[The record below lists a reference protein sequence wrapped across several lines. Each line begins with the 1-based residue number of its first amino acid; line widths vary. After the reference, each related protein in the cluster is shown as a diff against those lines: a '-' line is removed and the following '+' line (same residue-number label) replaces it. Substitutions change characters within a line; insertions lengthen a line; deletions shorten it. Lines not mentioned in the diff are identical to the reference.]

1 MDVRHVTI
9 KCMADIL
16 KSSPHCNKLDGRACW
31 KVGMTA
37 WSVLFPIFNG
47 KGVWHCVWDAL
58 SINEQK

>member
-16 KSSPHCNKLDGRACW
+16 KSNPHCKNIDGRACW

-47 KGVWHCVWDAL
+47 KGVAL
-58 SINEQK
+58 RVGCFVHQ

>member
-31 KVGMTA
+31 KVGMTV

-47 KGVWHCVWDAL
+47 KGV
-58 SINEQK
+58 

>member
-37 WSVLFPIFNG
+37 WSTLFPIFNG
-47 KGVWHCVWDAL
+47 IGVSRYVRDVL
-58 SINEQK
+58 SINKQK

>member
-1 MDVRHVTI
+1 MDVRHASNDDLT
-9 KCMADIL
+9 DIL

-47 KGVWHCVWDAL
+47 KGV
-58 SINEQK
+58 